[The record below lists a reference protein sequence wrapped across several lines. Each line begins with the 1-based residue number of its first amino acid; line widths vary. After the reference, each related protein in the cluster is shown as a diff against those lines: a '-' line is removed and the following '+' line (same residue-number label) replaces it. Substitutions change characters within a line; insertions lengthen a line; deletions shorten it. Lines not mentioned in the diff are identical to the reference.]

1 MTDTATTY
9 AIPVSAGID
18 VAIEGPFPLTEEQW
32 TQLLAVL
39 TVLKPGLVA
48 EDN

>member
-1 MTDTATTY
+1 MTDAATTY

-39 TVLKPGLVA
+39 SVLKPGLVSD
-48 EDN
+48 ED